1 MKRAIVIGC
10 PGSGKSTFA
19 RALHKKTGIPL
30 YYLDM
35 LYWNADKTT
44 VKKDVFLERL
54 GAILE
59 KECWI
64 IDGNFSSTMR
74 IRIEAADTVFFLD
87 YETEICLAGV
97 RARRGTV
104 RADMPWVETEEDEEF
119 MEYIKGFSE
128 RERPEILRLLQM
140 YPDKKIVVFK
150 KREDAS
156 AFLESLF

>member
-54 GAILE
+54 GTILE

-64 IDGNFSSTMR
+64 IDGNFSSTMLM
-74 IRIEAADTVFFLD
+74 RIEAADTVFFLD

-104 RADMPWVETEEDEEF
+104 RADMPWVETEEDEDF

-128 RERPEILRLLQM
+128 RVRPEILRLLQM

>member
-1 MKRAIVIGC
+1 MKRVIVIGC

-64 IDGNFSSTMR
+64 IDGNFSSTMLM
-74 IRIEAADTVFFLD
+74 RIEAADTVFFLD

-104 RADMPWVETEEDEEF
+104 RADMPWVETEEDEDF